1 MNFLKKHNMDTF
13 DYKKYLESNP
23 LLSEVIGIGRPT
35 HRDKKNK
42 IAIARSAN
50 KTANY
55 HDLLK
60 YYQYAIAKIPRHK
73 REKANNAQAMHDRY
87 SQEVWDILKKSY
99 PEANLS
105 ETPPQSWT
113 DTAGELIQNFPQ
125 DYKKSIYQPFY
136 SMYQGDID
144 EIRSPQTDFTP
155 SQLVPRME
163 GMVDRETY
171 KRFIDS
177 LDDLLD
183 DWYMEGFEKDDVLAF
198 MKVIIPSS

>member
-1 MNFLKKHNMDTF
+1 MDTF
-13 DYKKYLESNP
+13 NYKKYLENNP

-42 IAIARSAN
+42 IAIARSSN

-87 SQEVWDILKKSY
+87 GKEVWDILKTSY
-99 PEANLS
+99 PDVNLS

-144 EIRSPQTDFTP
+144 EGRINEYASNTNTP
-155 SQLVPRME
+155 FFQELVPRME
-163 GMVDRETY
+163 GIVDKEAY
-171 KRFIDS
+171 KRFINS

-183 DWYMEGFEKDDVLAF
+183 DWYMEGFDKGDVLNFLNA
-198 MKVIIPSS
+198 IIPSN

>member
-1 MNFLKKHNMDTF
+1 MDTF
-13 DYKKYLESNP
+13 DYKKYLENNP

-42 IAIARSAN
+42 IAIARSSN

-87 SQEVWDILKKSY
+87 GKEVWDILKKSY
-99 PEANLS
+99 PDVNLS

-113 DTAGELIQNFPQ
+113 DTAGELIQNF
-125 DYKKSIYQPFY
+125 
-136 SMYQGDID
+136 
-144 EIRSPQTDFTP
+144 
-155 SQLVPRME
+155 LN
-163 GMVDRETY
+163 
-171 KRFIDS
+171 S

-183 DWYMEGFEKDDVLAF
+183 DWYMEGFDKGDVLNFLNA
-198 MKVIIPSS
+198 IIPSN